1 MNIPKDSRDAFIDGV
16 LVGLA
21 AALAILLLILLFSGG
36 QSEQGT
42 VPLIVG
48 WL

>member
-1 MNIPKDSRDAFIDGV
+1 MNIPEDSRDAFIDGV

-21 AALAILLLILLFSGG
+21 AALTIFLLFLLFSGG